1 MRFAALKS
9 GIGANVLRLAL
20 AMGLAG
26 SLASARAETIT
37 VGGTGSATPL
47 IEQFAR
53 AYQSL
58 KPEVS
63 VKVVDPPMGSNG
75 SIRAVLAGAIDLA
88 MSGKPLAE
96 AEKAQGGQDWEL
108 GRTPFL
114 VVTSKQPQ
122 PPGFTFEQLAAI
134 YGGEV
139 TAWADGSPI
148 RLVLRSPTESDT
160 LILRQMSPAMGQ
172 AVETALARPGLPVAA
187 NDLENVDLLE
197 KTPGSLGTTNLGLL
211 QSRGGQLQALPL
223 NGVAPTRAAST
234 SALRSLSE
242 RRLKLAGAAMNS
254 AGEYT
259 CPVSDKYL
267 CNGPNPLERMVGKGF
282 SWPSMVPTRRA
293 V

>member
-26 SLASARAETIT
+26 SLAAARAETIT

-88 MSGKPLAE
+88 MPGKPLAE
-96 AEKAQGGQDWEL
+96 AEKAQGGQDWDL

-134 YGGEV
+134 YGGKV

-148 RLVLRSPTESDT
+148 RLVLRSPMESDT
-160 LILRQMSPAMGQ
+160 LVLRRLSPVMDA
-172 AVETALARPGLPVAA
+172 AVAAALARPGMLVAA

-197 KTPGSLGTTNLGLL
+197 KTPGSLGTTNLSLT
-211 QSRGGQLQALPL
+211 QSRNHKLQALPI
-223 NGVAPTRAAST
+223 NGTAPT
-234 SALRSLSE
+234 L
-242 RRLKLAGAAMNS
+242 AAMAQGTYPYVKSLFITRGPTLSPTAQDFLEFVLS
-254 AGEYT
+254 ASGREAI
-259 CPVSDKYL
+259 
-267 CNGPNPLERMVGKGF
+267 ERIGYM
-282 SWPSMVPTRRA
+282 PTARQP
-293 V
+293 

>member
-1 MRFAALKS
+1 MRFAASKT

-26 SLASARAETIT
+26 SLAAARAETIT

-88 MSGKPLAE
+88 MPGKPLAE

-134 YGGEV
+134 YGGKV

-172 AVETALARPGLPVAA
+172 AVEMALARPGLPVAA
-187 NDLENVDLLE
+187 NDLENVGLLE

-223 NGVAPTRAAST
+223 NGVAPTLAALSRGTYPHSKSLYLARGPKLSPAAQGFLEFALSAAGQEMLNRAGY
-234 SALRSLSE
+234 LP
-242 RRLKLAGAAMNS
+242 AARQ
-254 AGEYT
+254 
-259 CPVSDKYL
+259 P
-267 CNGPNPLERMVGKGF
+267 
-282 SWPSMVPTRRA
+282 
-293 V
+293 

>member
-1 MRFAALKS
+1 MRFAALKT

-63 VKVVDPPMGSNG
+63 VKVIEPPMGSNG

-88 MSGKPLAE
+88 VPGKPLAE

-122 PPGFTFEQLAAI
+122 PTGFTFEQLAAI
-134 YGGEV
+134 YGGKV

-160 LILRQMSPAMGQ
+160 LILRQMSPAMDQ

-187 NDLENVDLLE
+187 NDLENVGLLE
-197 KTPGSLGTTNLGLL
+197 KTPGSLGATNLGLL

-223 NGVAPTRAAST
+223 NGVAPTLAALSRGTYPHSKSLYLARGPKLSPAAQGFLEFARSASGQEILNRA
-234 SALRSLSE
+234 
-242 RRLKLAGAAMNS
+242 G
-254 AGEYT
+254 
-259 CPVSDKYL
+259 YL
-267 CNGPNPLERMVGKGF
+267 PAPRQ
-282 SWPSMVPTRRA
+282 P
-293 V
+293 

>member
-63 VKVVDPPMGSNG
+63 VKVIEPPMGSNG

-134 YGGEV
+134 YGGKV

-160 LILRQMSPAMGQ
+160 LILRQMSPAMDR

-187 NDLENVDLLE
+187 NDLENVGLLE

-223 NGVAPTRAAST
+223 NGVAPTLAALTRGTYPHSKSLYLARGPKLSPAAQGFLEFALSAAGQEMLNRAGY
-234 SALRSLSE
+234 LP
-242 RRLKLAGAAMNS
+242 AARQ
-254 AGEYT
+254 
-259 CPVSDKYL
+259 P
-267 CNGPNPLERMVGKGF
+267 
-282 SWPSMVPTRRA
+282 
-293 V
+293 